1 MVRCFRLKVE
11 CNPSPTVRRSGS
23 RPNGSQ
29 AARLE
34 QKLDGLVSLLKARQG
49 SLEPEE
55 TASSSGSF
63 ISALSRASVPADRGS
78 HAQPLVGDLDVAT
91 TDHGNKYPNDPSG
104 SWGLFPQS
112 LSRALNPS
120 SHDAKQRFKAFY
132 NHYTEFLP
140 LLYFEK
146 GSTSEALYRESPF
159 LWLCIMAVTSTDAK
173 EQSSLAKTVREVA
186 AREHFIE
193 LFWFTAN
200 GKPSVATFQTVG
212 ESLAWSPYLEECL
225 KMIQCSRGVRGD
237 ELLVQMIKLQRITSM
252 VTDVRIQLRDTDSEQ
267 STRLIHPYIF
277 SLNTQLSE
285 TRKQLPLHLATNTK
299 RAMDIMFNFKP
310 TEYTYFPFFLWRQFR
325 TVILTLIRLASFED
339 PAWDV
344 NMIRRTVDIASILDR
359 TAQNLSNV
367 QTNVDDGITDHENVV
382 SKSLAWVKRM
392 RSCLLAVYG
401 QSTDA
406 QAPTSEIQSSMGIPG
421 VETLLP
427 RQPSQEEASTIDIF
441 SSLDNELFGDD
452 VFEWWPPLYS
462 GNGL

>member
-1 MVRCFRLKVE
+1 
-11 CNPSPTVRRSGS
+11 
-23 RPNGSQ
+23 
-29 AARLE
+29 
-34 QKLDGLVSLLKARQG
+34 
-49 SLEPEE
+49 
-55 TASSSGSF
+55 
-63 ISALSRASVPADRGS
+63 
-78 HAQPLVGDLDVAT
+78 
-91 TDHGNKYPNDPSG
+91 
-104 SWGLFPQS
+104 
-112 LSRALNPS
+112 
-120 SHDAKQRFKAFY
+120 
-132 NHYTEFLP
+132 
-140 LLYFEK
+140 
-146 GSTSEALYRESPF
+146 
-159 LWLCIMAVTSTDAK
+159 MAVTSTDAK

-186 AREHFIE
+186 AREVIVEGKCTMDLLHGLLCFIGWGHFRFSMGSLLTI
-193 LFWFTAN
+193 LSQLCTALTVDLQLRSRHCGEGN
-200 GKPSVATFQTVG
+200 LIHMFPRPIASQIQGATGRFQPRSIVIARTALACYFLTSCVATFQTVG
-212 ESLAWSPYLEECL
+212 DSLAWSPYLEECL

-237 ELLVQMIKLQRITSM
+237 ELLVQMIKLQRITSK

-285 TRKQLPLHLATNTK
+285 TRKQLPPQLTTNKMLEAMSLHTEICINDLIFTRLGHCPLLDDINSMEVLLNCLNAAK
-299 RAMDIMFNFKP
+299 RAVDIMFNFKP

-344 NMIRRTVDIASILDR
+344 NMVRRTVDITSILDK
-359 TAQNLSNV
+359 TAENLSNV
-367 QTNVDDGITDHENVV
+367 QTNVDDDITDHENVV
-382 SKSLAWVKRM
+382 SKSLAWVNKM

>member
-63 ISALSRASVPADRGS
+63 ISAPSHASVPADRGS
-78 HAQPLVGDLDVAT
+78 NAQPLVGDLDKVAT
-91 TDHGNKYPNDPSG
+91 DQGNKYSANTSQSWGQFPHSHSEGLDPSSG
-104 SWGLFPQS
+104 
-112 LSRALNPS
+112 
-120 SHDAKQRFKAFY
+120 DAKQHFKAFFS
-132 NHYTEFLP
+132 HYTEFLP
-140 LLYFEK
+140 LLYLEN
-146 GSTSEALYRESPF
+146 GSTSEKLYRESPF

-186 AREHFIE
+186 AREN
-193 LFWFTAN
+193 TAN
-200 GKPSVATFQTVG
+200 SKPSVATFQTVG
-212 ESLAWSPYLEECL
+212 ESLVWSPFLEECL
-225 KMIQCSRGVRGD
+225 KMIQCSRCVRGD
-237 ELLVQMIKLQRITSM
+237 ELLVQMIKLQRITSK

-267 STRLIHPYIF
+267 STRLIYPYIF

-285 TRKQLPLHLATNTK
+285 MRKQLPPHLTTNTK
-299 RAMDIMFNFKP
+299 RAVDIMFNFNP

-344 NMIRRTVDIASILDR
+344 NMVRRTVDITSILDK
-359 TAQNLSNV
+359 TAENLSNV

-392 RSCLLAVYG
+392 RSCLLAIYG

-406 QAPTSEIQSSMGIPG
+406 QASISEFQSSMGIPG

-427 RQPSQEEASTIDIF
+427 RQSSQEEASPLDIF
-441 SSLDNELFGDD
+441 SSLDNDLFGDD
-452 VFEWWPPLYS
+452 IFEWWSPLYS
-462 GNGL
+462 GNGP